1 MQTEKMSSWELQS
14 PAGYNVEGHK
24 QINISG
30 CSDKHSDKKIKHGKE
45 QCVGGAVGWEIH
57 VVMQAKPQE
66 IKE

>member
-1 MQTEKMSSWELQS
+1 M
-14 PAGYNVEGHK
+14 EGHK

-30 CSDKHSDKKIKHGKE
+30 CSDKRSDKKIKHGKE

-57 VVMQAKPQE
+57 VVMKAKPQE